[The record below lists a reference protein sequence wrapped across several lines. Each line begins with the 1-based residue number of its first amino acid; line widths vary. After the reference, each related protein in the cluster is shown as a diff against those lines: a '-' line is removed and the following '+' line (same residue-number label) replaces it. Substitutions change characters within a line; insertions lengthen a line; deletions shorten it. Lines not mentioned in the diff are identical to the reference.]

1 MKRQPKERK
10 KIFLNHV
17 CDKGLISRM
26 GWFQPMDSDAESESF
41 SVMEPHELN
50 PASDAI
56 S

>member
-1 MKRQPKERK
+1 MYVIRDLYLEWLS
-10 KIFLNHV
+10 IL
-17 CDKGLISRM
+17 
-26 GWFQPMDSDAESESF
+26 GWFQPMDSDAESESC